1 MIFNRK
7 PRCPFCGL
15 DLQMKHLKY
24 SRTFLCPHCQGELRI
39 SGVYTNFF
47 GTLSLGLSF
56 AIVYEIG
63 IRGLSLLIGGFLGWL
78 LVASSVIPV
87 LILLFPP
94 ELVPL
99 DEKLAR

>member
-1 MIFNRK
+1 MNFNRK
-7 PRCPFCGL
+7 PKCPCCGL
-15 DLQMKHLKY
+15 NLQMKYLKH
-24 SRTFLCPHCQGELRI
+24 SRPVLCPHCQRDLRI
-39 SGVYTNFF
+39 SRVYTNFF
-47 GTLSLGLSF
+47 GSLSLGLSF
-56 AIVYEIG
+56 AIVYEFG

-87 LILLFPP
+87 LIRLFPP